1 MSETAGFI
9 ALSLQLFAVFCFIWK
24 HISPTINNI
33 YLDRQGADPP
43 AVWGS
48 EGFKAPVPYPKRHFQ
63 ALGEAG
69 RMWERPARGPEE
81 EIGPGAWA
89 RLEVK
94 NSNTHQ

>member
-1 MSETAGFI
+1 M
-9 ALSLQLFAVFCFIWK
+9 
-24 HISPTINNI
+24 
-33 YLDRQGADPP
+33 DPP

-48 EGFKAPVPYPKRHFQ
+48 EGFKARAPYPKRHFQ

-69 RMWERPARGPEE
+69 RMWERPTGGPEE
-81 EIGPGAWA
+81 ETGPGAWA